1 VLPEKDCLQW
11 RSSARCCYSLTRCIQ
26 VDIARSGTEVVL
38 EELAWSISAKPL
50 DFFFLEIR
58 SFCTCLEIIRL
69 VHVNI
74 FSGAFT
80 VVVQSVATSESR
92 GPAASW
98 LQAPGRFLLL
108 FGARRRSS
116 IPEVDILASQP
127 RQLNLWAES

>member
-1 VLPEKDCLQW
+1 MVYFGEAA
-11 RSSARCCYSLTRCIQ
+11 RFFSSRDS
-26 VDIARSGTEVVL
+26 VVL
-38 EELAWSISAKPL
+38 
-50 DFFFLEIR
+50 
-58 SFCTCLEIIRL
+58 CLEIIRL

-116 IPEVDILASQP
+116 IPEVDILASQL